1 MLGCIY
7 WSSSMVAAAALGA
20 VIHGISLRVFNITFL
35 LLYFLSVALATHS
48 YIVHIWIDAVP

>member
-1 MLGCIY
+1 
-7 WSSSMVAAAALGA
+7 MVAAAALGA